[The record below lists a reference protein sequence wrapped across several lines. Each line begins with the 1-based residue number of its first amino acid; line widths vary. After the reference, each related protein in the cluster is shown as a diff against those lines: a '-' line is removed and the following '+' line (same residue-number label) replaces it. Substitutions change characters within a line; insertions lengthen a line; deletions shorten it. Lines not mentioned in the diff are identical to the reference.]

1 MKDFKYLDNKA
12 RSVSANRRR
21 QAEPAVASREP
32 VSRRRSTPRFRLL
45 APVLF
50 ILLAGYPLVSL
61 FIPTK
66 TASSS
71 VSTTSPSYSRLNCGQ
86 ALGLGVNAL
95 GTCRFQDGSFQAP
108 LPDGATALYT
118 MDEELQS
125 AVSGMMADYQ
135 VPYAVFVAMEPKTGR
150 VLAMASHS
158 SVDPAWGR
166 HAFYELFPLASLF
179 KIITASAA
187 LEQNEVN
194 AGTVFAY
201 RGRLTSESPRL
212 WELGNS
218 RRNPEMTLADAM
230 GKSVNPVFGRLAG
243 DVVGTDAMMGMASRF
258 GFNEPLFPGSPLPA
272 SRAERPAD
280 RHQLMLMGAGL
291 GREVKASPFH
301 AAAIMAGIANRGMLM
316 APSLLAEIRGGDGDV
331 LYRQAPT
338 PVRQLVNVQTV
349 AELDRMLL
357 TTVSKGTS
365 RRAFHDRR
373 GRLKL
378 ADVQIAAKTGSIDGV
393 APGGHYSWFAA
404 YAPVEDPRIALVALV
419 INQNRWRIKG
429 VHLGERALETFFR

>member
-1 MKDFKYLDNKA
+1 MKDFKYLNQRG
-12 RSVSANRRR
+12 RSVSANKRRL
-21 QAEPAVASREP
+21 AEPVVSTREP
-32 VSRRRSTPRFRLL
+32 VSRRRPTPRFRLL

-71 VSTTSPSYSRLNCGQ
+71 VSKTPPSYARLDCAQ
-86 ALGLGVNAL
+86 ALGLGVKAL
-95 GTCRFQDGSFQAP
+95 GSCQSQDGTFKAS
-108 LPDGATALYT
+108 LPEGATALYT

-125 AVSGMMADYQ
+125 AVSGMMVDYE

-150 VLAMASHS
+150 ILAMASHS

-166 HAFYELFPLASLF
+166 QAFYELYPVASLF

-187 LEQNEVN
+187 LEQNAVN
-194 AGTVFAY
+194 SGTVFAY

-212 WELGNS
+212 WEVGSS

-230 GKSVNPVFGRLAG
+230 GKSVNPVFGRLAS
-243 DVVGTDAMMGMASRF
+243 DVVGTEAMMGMASRF
-258 GFNEPLFPGSPLPA
+258 GFNEPLFAGSPLPA
-272 SRAERPAD
+272 SKAERPED

-291 GREVKASPFH
+291 GREVKASPLH

-316 APSLLAEIRGGDGDV
+316 APSLLAEVRGADGTL
-331 LYRQAPT
+331 LYRQTPT
-338 PVRQLVNVQTV
+338 PVRQLLSGQNIT
-349 AELDRMLL
+349 ELERMLL

-365 RRAFHDRR
+365 RRAFHDRK

-378 ADVQIAAKTGSIDGV
+378 ADVQIAAKTGSIDGD
-393 APGGHYSWFAA
+393 APEGHYSWFAA

-419 INQNRWRIKG
+419 INQNRWRIKS
-429 VHLGERALETFFR
+429 VHLGEKALETFFR